1 MTTIES
7 LRAREGRFPC
17 RRSRVDRRRVLRLA
31 AASGL
36 WFVLTGHSPYR
47 QWNVYRKV
55 HLIVLVNAEESA
67 SVQLGQAIAG
77 VLAKHLPESRAML
90 ARARD
95 IRVLVRLLA
104 SKQLDTALIRE
115 EDASEAFRGSGR
127 FADNGE
133 VPLRALAQFGP
144 FLFVCR
150 DDLPKAIGYQI
161 AETIAEQW
169 RAIDTGLVAGAT
181 GPKPLSTVHIPIHFG
196 ALEYYEDVAHGKQ

>member
-1 MTTIES
+1 M
-7 LRAREGRFPC
+7 
-17 RRSRVDRRRVLRLA
+17 DRRGFLRLA

-36 WFVLTGHSPYR
+36 WLVLTGHSPYR
-47 QWNVYRKV
+47 QWDVYRKV
-55 HLIVLVNAEESA
+55 RLVVLVNAEESA
-67 SVQLGQAIAG
+67 SVQLGEAIAG
-77 VLAKHLPESRAML
+77 ILAKHLPESHAML

-95 IRVLVRLLA
+95 IRALVRLLA

-115 EDASEAFRGSGR
+115 EDAYEAFQGSGR
-127 FADNGE
+127 FADNGK

-150 DDLPKAIGYQI
+150 DDLPRANGYQI

-169 RAIDTGLVAGAT
+169 RAINTGLVAGAA
-181 GPKPLSTVHIPIHFG
+181 GPKPLSTVRIPIHFG